1 MRKYVRDRNMGVDS
15 PVPTQEVSNEEF
27 IPRPQSKKQRH
38 VEHLIGLRGEE
49 NAKKLG
55 MSRRDFMRTSMG
67 TATAFL
73 AMNAVH
79 GNQIDVEPEEAL
91 EPEAA
96 ADRFPKGEYFI
107 IDDQGHYS
115 SNYELGKDGPGGM
128 GMGNLRAMKFMRD
141 AGYDFAATAEG
152 TSFHNF
158 IKEMFFD
165 SETSMLMLAGLED
178 YEEQRDEEGKVLQDW
193 ERSSLG
199 MASWNMSRRKKDINA
214 MAGGQRVLCQS
225 NCAPNHYWD
234 KARNRPDYP
243 ALYEQMERE
252 VKLYGAD
259 SWKWYCHTD
268 PAGSGTGYQLD
279 DDWAAAFYEYSRK
292 LGQKIFC
299 VHKGFASMSRTMGQL
314 ANPKDVEKAALENP
328 DFTFVIYHSG
338 LKAIPGIPSDDAEQI
353 RKSLEFDPTTGDFEW
368 HRVLMDIKLRNPQ
381 IDNVYCELGSSFG
394 LLALLDPLLCQHFM
408 GKNIKYFGA
417 DHVVWG
423 TDCIWWGSPQWMI
436 DYMKRF
442 QISDELC
449 DKFGYA
455 KITKED
461 KAKIFGEN
469 AARIWGIDLEEKR
482 KALPLDAIQRFKESY
497 QTAGGQPSNAAYGW
511 VRAEA

>member
-1 MRKYVRDRNMGVDS
+1 MWVPKYVRDVNKGVDS
-15 PVPTQEVSNEEF
+15 PIPTQEVSNEEF
-27 IPRPQSKKQRH
+27 IPRPQNEKQRQ
-38 VEHLIGLRGEE
+38 VEDLIGTCGEE

-55 MSRRDFMRTSMG
+55 MQRRDFMRTSMG
-67 TATAFL
+67 MATAFL

-79 GNQIDVEPEEAL
+79 GDEIDVDPVEAL
-91 EPEAA
+91 EPEASA
-96 ADRFPKGEYFI
+96 EKFPKGEYFI

-115 SNYELGKDGPGGM
+115 SNFERGIPGPGGM
-128 GMGNLRAMKFMRD
+128 GMGNLRGMPFMRD
-141 AGYDFAATAEG
+141 AGLDSAVTAEG

-165 SETSMLMLAGLED
+165 SETSMLVLAGLED
-178 YEEQRDEEGKVLQDW
+178 YEKQRDEDGNVLEDW
-193 ERSSLG
+193 ERSTLG
-199 MASWNMSRRKKDINA
+199 MASWNMSRRKKDINS
-214 MAGGQRVLCQS
+214 MAGSQRVLSQA

-234 KARNRPDYP
+234 KQRNRPDYP

-252 VKLYGAD
+252 VNLYGAD

-268 PAGSGTGYQLD
+268 PAKSGTGYQLD
-279 DDWAAAFYEYSRK
+279 DEWAAAFYDYSRK

-299 VHKGFASMSRTMGQL
+299 IHKGFASMSRTMGGL

-328 DFTFVIYHSG
+328 DLTFVIYHSG
-338 LKAIPGIPSDDAEQI
+338 LKAIPGIPSASAPEI
-353 RKSLEFDPTTGDFEW
+353 RKSMDFDPATGDFEW
-368 HRVLMDIKLRNPQ
+368 HKVLIDIKQRNPQ

-394 LLALLDPLLCQHFM
+394 LLALLDPILCQHFM

-449 DKFGYA
+449 ERFGYA

-469 AARIWGIDLEEKR
+469 AARIWGID
-482 KALPLDAIQRFKESY
+482 
-497 QTAGGQPSNAAYGW
+497 
-511 VRAEA
+511 